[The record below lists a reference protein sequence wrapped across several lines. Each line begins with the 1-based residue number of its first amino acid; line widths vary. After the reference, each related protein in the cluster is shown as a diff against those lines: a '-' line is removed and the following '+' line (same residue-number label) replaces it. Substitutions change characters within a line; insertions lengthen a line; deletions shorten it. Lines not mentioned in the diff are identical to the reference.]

1 MWLAALGYFPSMQ
14 RPSKTTMTAQT
25 ASEDSSWTARL
36 AQARTG
42 FFDRGESVAEWAR
55 KHGFRANAVY
65 QVLNGHAMPSRGNAH
80 RIAVALGIKPVPDN
94 SLGANAARHAKE
106 PPML

>member
-1 MWLAALGYFPSMQ
+1 MWLATLGYFPSMQ
-14 RPSKTTMTAQT
+14 RPSKTIMTAQT
-25 ASEDSSWTARL
+25 ASEDPNWPARL
-36 AQARTG
+36 VQARTG

-80 RIAVALGIKPVPDN
+80 RIAVALGIKAVPGS
-94 SLGANAARHAKE
+94 SLGADAAPQTEER
-106 PPML
+106 PM